1 MRPGLLP
8 RLNKARNLM
17 QIDPSLHTKEDN
29 YKLLTNLVV
38 PRPIAWISSL
48 SQSGVINLAP
58 FSFFNA
64 VGSDPMYVV
73 VGIGRRDSGEPKDS
87 ARNIQTSGEFVVN
100 LVTEDLLAAM
110 NITAAEF
117 PPDESELSAVN
128 LHAAPSVRL
137 KAPRL
142 AEAQASLECKLFQSQ
157 PLGTNTLYIGEVV
170 MFHVADHL
178 LGPRLHINNF
188 APIGRLGSPS
198 MYCRTTDRIE
208 LARVTYA
215 QWQKDGP

>member
-1 MRPGLLP
+1 
-8 RLNKARNLM
+8 M

-142 AEAQASLECKLFQSQ
+142 AEAQVSLECKLFQSQ